1 MADLNNLKF
10 YKISKVAYC
19 CRKSSQDYPLL
30 VESENQQHEFQPV
43 TGRRIIDINYL
54 FSQLQEKARHNNLFD
69 CKAGNFR
76 LISEK
81 RIGLLSVFKFEC
93 NMCKQICLIKSE
105 NTDTENIDVN
115 IAATTG
121 MVASGIGYSQL
132 EELFSSMNI
141 HIFSTKSHNKLQE
154 KIYDSFEN
162 TAAESMKAAAEEEK
176 KLAIEEGRTKN
187 GIPVIDVYVDA
198 SWCARSYGSN
208 YKAASGTAAIIGRR
222 TGKILFLAVKNKYC
236 LVCARAESKNS
247 PPNEHKCYKNFDG
260 SSCSMEGEIITEGF
274 QQSIPMYGI
283 IYKRMI
289 ADGDAST
296 YAKVLKADPYKS
308 QNITVEKIECKNHI
322 LRNLCKKMRSL
333 VAETKFPLACRKTLT
348 NLRIMSLRKAIVRS
362 IKHHSTSENTK
373 DIAIKLLHNDVI
385 NSLSHAYGD
394 HRMCQDYNCDKG
406 NVFSDGLKCI
416 QNSTFL
422 FRLNSIISNVAAKSR
437 SLVEN
442 VNTNIVKCFNNV
454 IAKFI
459 GGKRI
464 NFALKQGYQG
474 RVSAAVV
481 SFNEKAAISHV
492 FKTLTN
498 KNQSAAGLAGVAK
511 VGTAVG
517 PVAAAG
523 PAGLAEVVE
532 RKREKERAQKRKSSL
547 EHPAKKIKKVAVSK
561 QNDYG
566 PASSDPDMSECDLE
580 IAKKEFLKNLATL
593 TADRDGIERNTILQR
608 DSSEWLEIR
617 KNLITASNFGPV
629 CKRQVSKD
637 TAPLVKNIL
646 YKSNISHVVSI
657 AHGIENEQQALQKI
671 EQQENVSIEPCGLF
685 IDKDFPFIGATPDG
699 LIGNDVLVEVKC
711 PFAASKIGLT
721 KAIEENKIQILKYNK
736 KTRTTTINKRS
747 NWFFQVQGQLHVTGR
762 RQCLFG
768 IWAGEKE
775 PVHIER
781 IEKDDEFWKS
791 NMESKLSHFYHKC
804 LLPEIINPRHT
815 RGMPIR
821 NLTLECEPTESENKE
836 NESFLSQNIINLQ
849 PCPISSPTGQCS
861 EDLDYNLNKDPNATL
876 GWDEPGSSTRTL
888 NYNEF

>member
-1 MADLNNLKF
+1 
-10 YKISKVAYC
+10 
-19 CRKSSQDYPLL
+19 
-30 VESENQQHEFQPV
+30 
-43 TGRRIIDINYL
+43 
-54 FSQLQEKARHNNLFD
+54 
-69 CKAGNFR
+69 
-76 LISEK
+76 
-81 RIGLLSVFKFEC
+81 
-93 NMCKQICLIKSE
+93 
-105 NTDTENIDVN
+105 
-115 IAATTG
+115 
-121 MVASGIGYSQL
+121 
-132 EELFSSMNI
+132 
-141 HIFSTKSHNKLQE
+141 
-154 KIYDSFEN
+154 
-162 TAAESMKAAAEEEK
+162 
-176 KLAIEEGRTKN
+176 
-187 GIPVIDVYVDA
+187 
-198 SWCARSYGSN
+198 
-208 YKAASGTAAIIGRR
+208 
-222 TGKILFLAVKNKYC
+222 
-236 LVCARAESKNS
+236 
-247 PPNEHKCYKNFDG
+247 
-260 SSCSMEGEIITEGF
+260 
-274 QQSIPMYGI
+274 
-283 IYKRMI
+283 
-289 ADGDAST
+289 
-296 YAKVLKADPYKS
+296 
-308 QNITVEKIECKNHI
+308 
-322 LRNLCKKMRSL
+322 
-333 VAETKFPLACRKTLT
+333 
-348 NLRIMSLRKAIVRS
+348 MSLRKAIVRS

-373 DIAIKLLHNDVI
+373 DIAIK
-385 NSLSHAYGD
+385 
-394 HRMCQDYNCDKG
+394 
-406 NVFSDGLKCI
+406 
-416 QNSTFL
+416 
-422 FRLNSIISNVAAKSR
+422 
-437 SLVEN
+437 
-442 VNTNIVKCFNNV
+442 
-454 IAKFI
+454 
-459 GGKRI
+459 
-464 NFALKQGYQG
+464 
-474 RVSAAVV
+474 VSAAVV

-747 NWFFQVQGQLHVTGR
+747 NWFFQVQGLHVTGR

-821 NLTLECEPTESENKE
+821 NLTLDCEPTESENKE